1 MSESILI
8 DPLLQRPLITDRDI
22 AKATAIDLPSGLR
35 VVSADSHLEIGDD
48 VFVERFPE
56 PLKAKAPRVWFD
68 KYWHIGFKGEAEA
81 LKLGERGTVALTRSN
96 LANVHDVD
104 AHKAAMDAEGIAFEI
119 LFPQTLIG
127 FIRYPDLE
135 VQENMYRVYNEY
147 TLERLGPNA
156 GRSVPVGIFG
166 NWWDPNAAERSM
178 QQLVDLGYKT
188 FMVPCNPGND
198 LNGKPLSYADEHFD
212 RFWSVVNEAGLPVC
226 FHIGEAIDIDRRGGV
241 GAANMVLFAPFRRPF
256 GQMVF
261 GGVFDRN
268 PNLQVVF
275 AEGGI
280 AWVPPALQ
288 DAEAQ
293 FDIHREI
300 LDPIKLRPSDY
311 WHAHCHATF
320 QNDRLGLS
328 QIDLIGAE
336 RAMWASDYPHS
347 EGSYGYGRESMKA
360 VIDMVGE
367 ERGRLILGEN
377 AIRVFKLDPK
387 A

>member
-1 MSESILI
+1 MPGPTLL
-8 DPLLQRPLITDRDI
+8 DPLLRQPMIVDRDI
-22 AKATAIDLPSGLR
+22 GKSPQVELPARLR

-48 VFVERFPE
+48 IFIDKFPDR
-56 PLKAKAPRVWFD
+56 LKNKAPRVWFD
-68 KYWHIGFKGEAEA
+68 KYWHIGYKGETEA
-81 LKLGERGTVALTRSN
+81 LKLGERGTNSLIRSN
-96 LANVHDVD
+96 LASVADVA
-104 AHKAAMDAEGIAFEI
+104 AHRAAIDAEGIEFEI

-135 VQENMYRVYNEY
+135 IQENMYRVYNEY
-147 TLERLGPNA
+147 TMDRLKAND
-156 GRSVPVGIFG
+156 GRSVPVGVFS
-166 NWWDPNAAERSM
+166 NWWDADAADRAI
-178 QQLVDLGYKT
+178 QQIVDLGYKT
-188 FMVPCNPGND
+188 FMIPCAPGKD
-198 LNGKPLSYADEHFD
+198 RKGRELSYADEHFD
-212 RFWSVVNEAGLPVC
+212 RFWSLANEAGLPVC

-268 PNLQVVF
+268 PNLQVMF

-293 FDIHREI
+293 FDIHAEI
-300 LDPIKLRPSDY
+300 LDPIKHRPSHY
-311 WHAHCHATF
+311 WHTHCHATF

-328 QIDLIGAE
+328 QIDLIGAD
-336 RAMWASDYPHS
+336 RILWASDYPHS
-347 EGSYGYGRESMKA
+347 EGSYGYGRESMKV

-367 ERGRLILGEN
+367 QKARLILGEN
-377 AIRVFKLDPK
+377 AIRMFKLDEI